1 LRIKPANFTA
11 EVSGQSTS
19 RQDHKAISSIGR
31 TKTGQT
37 MKSKTYRNGVL
48 AIAALVAIATF
59 SKSAEAQFHP
69 SYYGSAE
76 ADTRNSQFYLLGTY
90 LGVGGFGWS
99 PYFNANAYLLDY
111 PVLNTKQNLSAVSPT
126 VGFAYAARSQG
137 VSIGAGYAWVH
148 NPNPGAPGAEGG
160 GSNGVTASLGAYHRG
175 RGRSLYT
182 QLLAN
187 YNFGSQY
194 VWARGR
200 ASEPFGTS
208 ATHPARVGIEVVGQG
223 GGKDGST
230 SSIFEV
236 GPTFEYAWSPSLRT
250 TGTVGYKNVGGSF
263 QADRESA
270 AYFKLEFSLSP

>member
-1 LRIKPANFTA
+1 
-11 EVSGQSTS
+11 
-19 RQDHKAISSIGR
+19 
-31 TKTGQT
+31 

-48 AIAALVAIATF
+48 AIAALAGIVTF
-59 SKSAEAQFHP
+59 SRSAEAQFHP
-69 SYYGSAE
+69 SFYGSAE

-90 LGVGGFGWS
+90 VGVGGFGWS

-111 PVLNTKQNLSAVSPT
+111 PVLDTKQNLSGVSPT
-126 VGFAYAARSQG
+126 VGLAYASRNQG
-137 VSIGAGYAWVH
+137 VSLGGGYTWVH
-148 NPNPGAPGAEGG
+148 NPNVGAPGAEGG
-160 GSNGVTASLGAYHRG
+160 GSNGATASFSAYRRG

-200 ASEPFGTS
+200 ASKPFGTS
-208 ATHPARVGIEVVGQG
+208 TIHPARVGLEVVGQG
-223 GGKDGST
+223 GGKNGST

-236 GPTFEYAWSPSLRT
+236 GPTFEYAWAPNLRT
-250 TGTVGYKNVGGSF
+250 TGAVGYKNVGGSF
-263 QADRESA
+263 QANRESA